1 MEKKMFRNE
10 IEQYLAE
17 MKIPMRL
24 SCVTDSGW
32 PVGLSLWYLYEDGHF
47 YCATQASAKVV
58 GYLQKDSRCA
68 FEVAGDQPPYRG
80 VRGQATAVILP
91 DQGLEILSRLLT
103 RYLGDTDN
111 PLAQKL
117 LSRPTPEVALRIT
130 PVNHT
135 TWDFT
140 TRMKKSLQAV

>member
-1 MEKKMFRNE
+1 MFTEE
-10 IEQYLAE
+10 IEKYLDE
-17 MKIPMRL
+17 MTIPLRL

-32 PVGLSLWYLYEDGHF
+32 PVVLSLWYLYEDGHF

-58 GYLQKDSRCA
+58 GYLQQDSRCA

-91 DQGLEILSRLLT
+91 EKGLEILSRLLI
-103 RYLGDTDN
+103 RYLGGTDN

-117 LSRPTPEVALRIT
+117 LSRSTPEVALRIT
-130 PVNHT
+130 PVNLT
-135 TWDFT
+135 TWDFER
-140 TRMKKSLQAV
+140 RMKDSMPAP

>member
-1 MEKKMFRNE
+1 MFTDE
-10 IEQYLAE
+10 IEKYLDG
-17 MKIPMRL
+17 MKIPLRL

-32 PVGLSLWYLYEDGHF
+32 PVGLSLWYLYEDGDF
-47 YCATQASAKVV
+47 YCATQADARVV
-58 GYLQKDSRCA
+58 DYLQQDPRCA

-80 VRGQATAVILP
+80 VRGQGTAVILP
-91 DQGLEILSRLLT
+91 DQGLEMLNQLLM
-103 RYLGDTDN
+103 RYLGNVDN

-130 PVNHT
+130 PVNFT

-140 TRMKKSLQAV
+140 QRMKKSLQSV

>member
-1 MEKKMFRNE
+1 MFTDE
-10 IEQYLAE
+10 IEQYLTE
-17 MKIPMRL
+17 MKIPLRL

-32 PVGLSLWYLYEDGHF
+32 PVGLSLWYLYEDGHL
-47 YCATQASAKVV
+47 YCATQANARVV
-58 GYLQKDSRCA
+58 DYLQQDTRCA

-91 DQGLEILSRLLT
+91 DQGLEILSRLLV
-103 RYLGDTDN
+103 RYLTGTDN

-130 PVNHT
+130 PVNMT
-135 TWDFT
+135 TWDFEN
-140 TRMKKSLQAV
+140 RMKNSIPAP

>member
-1 MEKKMFRNE
+1 MFTDE
-10 IEQYLAE
+10 IEKYLAE
-17 MKIPMRL
+17 MTIPMRL
-24 SCVTDSGW
+24 SCVSDSGW
-32 PVGLSLWYLYEDGHF
+32 PLVLSLWYLYEDGHF

-58 GYLQKDSRCA
+58 DYLEQDSRCA

-91 DQGLEILSRLLT
+91 DQGLEILSRLLI
-103 RYLGDTDN
+103 RYLGSIDN

-117 LSRPTPEVALRIT
+117 LSRSTPEVALRIT

-140 TRMKKSLQAV
+140 TRMINSVPAS

>member
-1 MEKKMFRNE
+1 MFTDE
-10 IEQYLAE
+10 IEKYLNE
-17 MKIPMRL
+17 MTIPLRL
-24 SCVTDSGW
+24 SCATDSGW
-32 PVGLSLWYLYEDGHF
+32 PVGLSLWYLYEDGHL

-58 GYLQKDSRCA
+58 GYLQQDSRCA

-103 RYLGDTDN
+103 RYLGGTDN